1 MIRIFFKIFAEFTV
15 FCFLFVAKTN
25 FGSFQWRIS
34 RDPNQPAI
42 CSRSCNG
49 ENTTGLCGK
58 HSVSETTRKH
68 CCVEEGVVVG

>member
-1 MIRIFFKIFAEFTV
+1 M
-15 FCFLFVAKTN
+15 
-25 FGSFQWRIS
+25 S

-58 HSVSETTRKH
+58 HSVNETTRKH
-68 CCVEEGVVVG
+68 CCVEEGVVVGQDWCGDLPPAKEKNVLHWLAVPARNATKIT